1 MRYFGA
7 SDLDKTWFWPAIC
20 AAVVVAVPVF
30 LFSSAIQAM
39 VGIVLIGLALLL
51 VVAAFS
57 CRNKPTNPTAKP
69 WLPWA
74 VALAGAVAALFIA
87 REVNVAVIGDGPRLS
102 TEYTAQAKLD
112 VAAVMKDPTSV
123 VYTEVKEAGI
133 TVCGMVNAKNSFGA
147 YSGAERFTWTTV
159 AGPEVESALKSTGF
173 SQVDDMK
180 RCMFDQEWRRCQ
192 GLPAGDVGE
201 CTRAVSDR

>member
-1 MRYFGA
+1 M
-7 SDLDKTWFWPAIC
+7 
-20 AAVVVAVPVF
+20 VVAVPVF

-51 VVAAFS
+51 VVAAFT
-57 CRNKPTNPTAKP
+57 CRKEPTNPTARP

-74 VALAGAVAALFIA
+74 VALAGAVAVLLIS
-87 REVNVAVIGDGPRLS
+87 REVNVAVIGDEPRLS

-112 VAAVMKDPTSV
+112 VAAEMKDPSSV
-123 VYTEVKEAGI
+123 IYTEVKEAGI

-159 AGPEVESALKSTGF
+159 AGPEVESALKTTGF
-173 SQVDDMK
+173 PQVDYMK
-180 RCMFDQEWRRCQ
+180 RCMFDQEWKRCQ
-192 GLPAGDVGE
+192 GLPVGDVGE
-201 CTRAVSDR
+201 CTSSITSR